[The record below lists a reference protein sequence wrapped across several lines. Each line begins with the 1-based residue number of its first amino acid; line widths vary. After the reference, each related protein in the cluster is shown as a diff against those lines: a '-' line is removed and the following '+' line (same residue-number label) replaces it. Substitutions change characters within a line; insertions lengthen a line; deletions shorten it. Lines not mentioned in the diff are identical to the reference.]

1 MSTRILFINRSY
13 WPDTEATGQLLTE
26 LCEDLASTGE
36 FDVHVLC
43 GQPNHVADGLSLDD
57 DRMIHHSGVTIHR
70 IPHTSFSK
78 RSMLGKLTNL
88 VTFTLS
94 AWWNSSRI
102 PRPAVVITET
112 DPFFLGLVGRRLQRK
127 LGSRFV
133 AYLQDIYPDVA
144 VAVDKAR
151 QGWLVKWLRKML
163 FGAYSRADRVVVL
176 SRDMKDR
183 CIEHGVSESRIVTIP
198 NWADTGQL
206 RPIRENNAFRRQQ
219 GLEERF
225 IVMYSGNLGLP
236 HLLTPILDAAEL
248 LRERRDIVF
257 MFVGEGVQKRELE
270 RQAGERGLSNVH
282 FLPYQPKA
290 FLSHSLSAGDVQIVS
305 VKPGVISCLMPSKL
319 YGILAAGSSVL
330 SIAPRDCEM
339 AELVREH
346 ELGEN
351 CDLELGDRVGVE
363 IAAAIERL
371 CDRRRLEGIAG
382 RARALAVSDFSR
394 TEQVERFRQLLA
406 EVMPDGT
413 PHSSGLGQKFERVW
427 ATAEPVG
434 ASS

>member
-1 MSTRILFINRSY
+1 MSKRILFINRSY

-26 LCEDLASTGE
+26 LCEDLAATGE

-57 DRMIHHSGVTIHR
+57 DRMIHHRGVTIHR
-70 IPHTSFSK
+70 IPHSRFSK
-78 RSMLGKLTNL
+78 RSMVGKLTNL

-94 AWWNSSRI
+94 AWWNSSRV
-102 PRPAVVITET
+102 PRPDVVITET
-112 DPFFLGLVGRRLQRK
+112 DPFFLGLLGRRLQRK
-127 LGSRFV
+127 LGARFV

-144 VAVDKAR
+144 VAVGKAKES
-151 QGWLVKWLRKML
+151 WLVGRLRKVL

-183 CIEHGVSESRIVTIP
+183 CVEHGVAESRIATIP
-198 NWADTGQL
+198 NWADTELL
-206 RPIRENNAFRRQQ
+206 RPIRENNAFRQQQ
-219 GLEERF
+219 GLEDRYV
-225 IVMYSGNLGLP
+225 VMYSGNMGLP
-236 HLLTPILDAAEL
+236 HLLTPILNAAER
-248 LRERRDIVF
+248 LRERKDIVF

-270 RQAGERGLSNVH
+270 KQAGERGLSNVH
-282 FLPYQPKA
+282 FLPYQPKE

-305 VKPGVISCLMPSKL
+305 VKPAVISCLMPSKL

-339 AELVREH
+339 AELVRANQ
-346 ELGEN
+346 LGEN
-351 CDLELGDRVGVE
+351 CDLELGDRLGEE

-371 CDRRRLEGIAG
+371 CDRRRLEGIAC
-382 RARALAVSDFSR
+382 RSRALAVSDFSR
-394 TEQVERFRQLLA
+394 TEQVQRVRQLLVDITKDVSPSLSKVA
-406 EVMPDGT
+406 QGP
-413 PHSSGLGQKFERVW
+413 ERVRMS
-427 ATAEPVG
+427 TEPVG